1 MSRAAVVS
9 QEREA
14 RVSRST
20 WPFWL
25 RALRSGSRQA
35 LRSCGM
41 TTLVAALAGCDGGG
55 TSPNPGVPP
64 ELQLEL
70 VAEGLDEPVLLAAPD
85 NDARLFVIEKVG
97 RIRLI
102 KGGTL
107 LEMPFL
113 DITSRVNTVFGR
125 GMLGMA
131 FDPDYRTNGKL
142 YVYYVDLGDHVV
154 LERFSSTPGTDVAG
168 QSDGVV
174 ISIPHGGEDLH
185 GGTVAFGPDGML
197 YIAPG
202 DGGCCNDP
210 NNNSQNMNVLLG
222 KMLRLDV
229 RTLPYTVP
237 ASNPFVGRAGVR
249 PEIWASGLRN
259 PWRFTFDAPSNRL
272 YIADVGETAREEID
286 VVAAD
291 AAGLNYGWRL
301 MEGATC
307 FNPATNCTAGVSL
320 TLPTYEY
327 SHAEGCAVVG
337 GYVYRGAA
345 IPELAGHYF
354 YSDYCEGWLRSFRW
368 TGSRTTDFHVWE
380 GISLPGAVSFG
391 RDGAGELYM
400 IGDGRVWKIVR
411 Q

>member
-1 MSRAAVVS
+1 MNDSCV
-9 QEREA
+9 
-14 RVSRST
+14 
-20 WPFWL
+20 L
-25 RALRSGSRQA
+25 RPASCALA
-35 LRSCGM
+35 L
-41 TTLVAALAGCDGGG
+41 LVALAGCDGG
-55 TSPNPGVPP
+55 TTAPDVPLD
-64 ELQLEL
+64 LQLNL
-70 VAEGLDEPVLLAAPD
+70 VAEGLAEPVLLTAPD
-85 NDARLFVIEKVG
+85 NDARLFVIEKMG
-97 RIRLI
+97 RVRVI

-107 LEMPFL
+107 LATPFL
-113 DITSRVNTVFGR
+113 DISARVNTVFGR
-125 GMLGMA
+125 GLLGMA
-131 FDPDYRTNGKL
+131 FDPQYAANGKL
-142 YVYYVDLGDHVV
+142 YVYYVDLGDNIV

-174 ISIPHGGEDLH
+174 ISFFHGGEDLH

-197 YIAPG
+197 YIASG
-202 DGGCCNDP
+202 DGGCCDDVP
-210 NNNSQNMNVLLG
+210 NNSQNMNVLLG

-259 PWRFTFDAPSNRL
+259 PWRFAFDLPSNRL
-272 YIADVGETAREEID
+272 YIGDVGEREAEEID

-301 MEGATC
+301 MEGAHC
-307 FNPATNCTAGVSL
+307 FNPSTNCTAGVSV
-320 TLPTYEY
+320 TLPALEY
-327 SHAEGCAVVG
+327 SHGEGCAVVG

-345 IPELAGHYF
+345 IRELAGHYF

-368 TGSRTTDFHVWE
+368 TGSGITDFHRWE

-400 IGDGRVWKIVR
+400 VGDGRVWKIVR
-411 Q
+411 A